1 MLEYKGEFI
10 ESLSD
15 EELDKGLVKV
25 FIPDPDG
32 VVSGESIWGYLDRT
46 KYTDKD
52 KSVRVILLNNSF
64 CYIRLLNWGTEIVC
78 KNNDERFKLDVDWL
92 NEERKKW

>member
-10 ESLSD
+10 ESLD
-15 EELDKGLVKV
+15 EEELDKGLVKV
-25 FIPDPDG
+25 LIPDPDG
-32 VVSGESIWGYLDRT
+32 VVSGESIWGYLDKT

-64 CYIRLLNWGTEIVC
+64 CYMGLLNWGTEIVC
-78 KNNDERFKLDVDWL
+78 KNNGGRFKLDVDWL
-92 NEERKKW
+92 DKELKK